1 MSHEILPSL
10 RRTQASYYAAV
21 FLRWFGIA
29 LPLALMVLMMQARG
43 MSLLQIG
50 MIMGLHSAV
59 IVVLEIPT
67 GGLADAIGRKP
78 TALLSQVVT
87 LASTVAF
94 LFAFSFAL
102 FALAAVL
109 LGTGRALSSG
119 ALDAWFVD
127 ALLARDPA
135 TDLQAPLAQAESLAI
150 AGLALGTLAGGAIP
164 TVWGGGLPADG
175 AAVLTPL
182 ALPFLASFAVQLL
195 GLAVVALFIREDR
208 PGGAQGAAD
217 GGTHDDAPGDA
228 QSDAQSDAHDAAAV
242 ARAGPAATGQTR
254 GFAAIRPI
262 VTSALRAARDDRI
275 VTLVMITTAA
285 TGLSV
290 AALETFWQPRFD
302 TLLRDGAGPASPL
315 TFGALMAGAF
325 TVGVIGNLASIPL
338 ARRLGRRYA
347 LAAALGQLLGGAALV
362 ALAWRSGLPAAVGL
376 FWIAYF
382 ANALTGSPIATI
394 LNEQVPS
401 ARRSS
406 TLSVVSLAGYL
417 GAFAGSAG
425 FGALAQ
431 HAGIPVVWTVAGAIL
446 AASAGFLLAIDRLRQ
461 AKASRAPA

>member
-1 MSHEILPSL
+1 MSHETPPSV
-10 RRTQASYYAAV
+10 RRIQTSYYAAV

-29 LPLALMVLMMQARG
+29 LPMALMVLLMQARG

-50 MIMGLHSAV
+50 MIMGLHAAV

-78 TALLSQVVT
+78 TALLSQAVT

-102 FALAAVL
+102 FALAAAL
-109 LGTGRALSSG
+109 LGAGRALSSG

-127 ALLARDPA
+127 ALLARDPT
-135 TDLQAPLAQAESLAI
+135 TDLQAPLAHAGSLEI
-150 AGLALGTLAGGAIP
+150 AGLALGTLAGSAIP
-164 TVWGGGLPADG
+164 AVWGAGLPADG

-208 PGGAQGAAD
+208 SDAARGAA
-217 GGTHDDAPGDA
+217 PGESTVEPTA
-228 QSDAQSDAHDAAAV
+228 EPIAAAPTGL
-242 ARAGPAATGQTR
+242 RAVG
-254 GFAAIRPI
+254 PI
-262 VTSALRAARDDRI
+262 VASALRAARDDRI
-275 VTLVMITTAA
+275 VTLVMIATAA
-285 TGLSV
+285 TGLTV
-290 AALETFWQPRFD
+290 AALETFWQPRFAA
-302 TLLRDGAGPASPL
+302 LLGGGAGGGAAAGADSPL

-325 TVGVIGNLASIPL
+325 AVGVVGNLASIPL

-347 LAAALGQLLGGAALV
+347 LVAAAGQLLGGAALV
-362 ALAWRSGLPAAVGL
+362 VLAWRSGVPAAVSL
-376 FWIAYF
+376 FWLAYF

-394 LNEQVPS
+394 LNEQVP
-401 ARRSS
+401 AERRSS

-425 FGALAQ
+425 FGVLAQ
-431 HAGIPVVWTVAGAIL
+431 HAGIPVVWTVAGVIL
-446 AASAGFLLAIDRLRQ
+446 AGSAGLLLAIDRLRQ
-461 AKASRAPA
+461 ASAARALA

>member
-1 MSHEILPSL
+1 M
-10 RRTQASYYAAV
+10 QASYYAAV
-21 FLRWFGIA
+21 FLRWFAIA
-29 LPLALMVLMMQARG
+29 LPMALMVLLMQARG

-59 IVVLEIPT
+59 IVVLELPT

-87 LASTVAF
+87 LASTVVW
-94 LFAFSFAL
+94 LFAFSFGL

-135 TDLQAPLAQAESLAI
+135 TDLQAPLAHAESLAI
-150 AGLALGTLAGGAIP
+150 VGMALGTLAGGAIP
-164 TVWGGGLPADG
+164 TVWGGALPADG

-182 ALPFLASFAVQLL
+182 ALPFLASFAVQIL

-208 PGGAQGAAD
+208 PGREQGEAQGGAQG
-217 GGTHDDAPGDA
+217 GA
-228 QSDAQSDAHDAAAV
+228 QSGAQSGAQGEPDATAPTL
-242 ARAGPAATGQTR
+242 GL
-254 GFAAIRPI
+254 AAIGPI
-262 VTSALRAARDDRI
+262 VSSALRAARDDRI

-302 TLLRDGAGPASPL
+302 TLLRAGSGTASPL
-315 TFGALMAGAF
+315 AFGALMAGAF
-325 TVGVIGNLASIPL
+325 AVGVVGNLASIPL

-347 LAAALGQLLGGAALV
+347 LVAALGQLLGGTALV
-362 ALAWRSGLPAAVGL
+362 VLAWRSGLPAAVGL
-376 FWIAYF
+376 FWLAYF

-401 ARRSS
+401 GRRSS
-406 TLSVVSLAGYL
+406 TLSVVSLAGHL
-417 GAFAGSAG
+417 GAVAGGVG

-431 HAGIPVVWTVAGAIL
+431 YAGIPVVWTVAGALL
-446 AASAGFLLAIDRLRQ
+446 AASAGFLLAIDRLRLAQ
-461 AKASRAPA
+461 ASLALPCRESP

>member
-1 MSHEILPSL
+1 MSHETLPSVH
-10 RRTQASYYAAV
+10 RIQASYYAAV
-21 FLRWFGIA
+21 FLRWFAIA
-29 LPLALMVLMMQARG
+29 LPLALMVLLMQARG
-43 MSLLQIG
+43 MSLLQVG
-50 MIMGLHSAV
+50 MIMGLHAAV

-78 TALLSQVVT
+78 TALLSQAVT

-94 LFAFSFAL
+94 LFAFSFAF

-109 LGTGRALSSG
+109 LGTGRALASG

-127 ALLARDPA
+127 ALLEHDPA
-135 TDLQAPLAQAESLAI
+135 TDLQAPLAHAESLTI
-150 AGLALGTLAGGAIP
+150 AGLALGTLAGSAIP
-164 TVWGGGLPADG
+164 AVWGAGLPADG

-182 ALPFLASFAVQLL
+182 SLPFLASFVVQFV

-208 PGGAQGAAD
+208 SGTVQGAATD
-217 GGTHDDAPGDA
+217 MT
-228 QSDAQSDAHDAAAV
+228 AAAPT
-242 ARAGPAATGQTR
+242 GLAAVG
-254 GFAAIRPI
+254 PI
-262 VTSALRAARDDRI
+262 VASALRAARDDRI
-275 VTLVMITTAA
+275 VTLVMIATAA

-302 TLLRDGAGPASPL
+302 TLLTTGAGAGAGPASPL

-325 TVGVIGNLASIPL
+325 TVGVAGNLASIPL

-347 LAAALGQLLGGAALV
+347 LVAAAGQLLGGTALV
-362 ALAWRSGLPAAVGL
+362 VLAWRSGLPTAVGL
-376 FWIAYF
+376 FWLAYF

-401 ARRSS
+401 ERRSS

-446 AASAGFLLAIDRLRQ
+446 AGSAGLFLAIDRLRR
-461 AKASRAPA
+461 ASASRAPAGA

>member
-1 MSHEILPSL
+1 MSHETLPSV
-10 RRTQASYYAAV
+10 RRIQASYYAAV
-21 FLRWFGIA
+21 FLRWFAIA
-29 LPLALMVLMMQARG
+29 LPLALMVLLMQARG

-50 MIMGLHSAV
+50 MIMGLHAAV

-78 TALLSQVVT
+78 TALLSQAVT

-94 LFAFSFAL
+94 LFAFSFTF

-109 LGTGRALSSG
+109 LGTGRALASG

-127 ALLARDPA
+127 ALLERDPA
-135 TDLQAPLAQAESLAI
+135 TDLQAPLAHAESLTI
-150 AGLALGTLAGGAIP
+150 AGLALGTLAGSAIP
-164 TVWGGGLPADG
+164 AVWGAGLPADG

-182 ALPFLASFAVQLL
+182 ALPFLASFAVQLV
-195 GLAVVALFIREDR
+195 GFVVVALFIREDR
-208 PGGAQGAAD
+208 SGTAQGAA
-217 GGTHDDAPGDA
+217 GGVT
-228 QSDAQSDAHDAAAV
+228 AAAPT
-242 ARAGPAATGQTR
+242 GLAAVG
-254 GFAAIRPI
+254 PI

-275 VTLVMITTAA
+275 VTLVMISTAA

-302 TLLRDGAGPASPL
+302 TLLTTGAGPASPL

-325 TVGVIGNLASIPL
+325 TVGVVGNLASIPL
-338 ARRLGRRYA
+338 ARRLSRRYA
-347 LAAALGQLLGGAALV
+347 LVAAAGQLLGGTALV
-362 ALAWRSGLPAAVGL
+362 VLAWRSGLPAAVGL
-376 FWIAYF
+376 FWLAYF

-401 ARRSS
+401 ERRSS

-446 AASAGFLLAIDRLRQ
+446 AGSAGLYLAIDRLRR
-461 AKASRAPA
+461 ASASRAPAGA